1 MYANDEVIVREEC
14 YEEDVTKCKKVFISF
29 VMFAIIAC
37 INHGLFICKYSEKKY
52 LYTNTSTYVLFR
64 FYQDKPDVIPTSRKG
79 LAFETN

>member
-37 INHGLFICKYSEKKY
+37 INHGCSYVNIAKRNSYIQIRVHMFYFDFIKINQTLY
-52 LYTNTSTYVLFR
+52 LLHAK
-64 FYQDKPDVIPTSRKG
+64 D
-79 LAFETN
+79 

>member
-1 MYANDEVIVREEC
+1 MQKGIYKFC
-14 YEEDVTKCKKVFISF
+14 YVCNNSVHKSWV
-29 VMFAIIAC
+29 
-37 INHGLFICKYSEKKY
+37 FICKYSEKKY

>member
-37 INHGLFICKYSEKKY
+37 INHGCSYVIFIYKYEYISFISI
-52 LYTNTSTYVLFR
+52 L
-64 FYQDKPDVIPTSRKG
+64 SR
-79 LAFETN
+79 